1 MVRTILVPLDGSRF
15 AEQAL
20 PTASAMA
27 RRTGARV
34 WLVRVHVPVPLEA
47 VPGGEALVDAEI
59 HRAESAYLD
68 EQVRKLDS
76 QGVRPE
82 AVVLRGAT
90 PFALRVAARSWPD
103 AIVVMASHR
112 RPRLER
118 LLYGSVAEH
127 LVRRSGVPVLLVG
140 DPNANGG
147 GVDRVIVALD
157 GSADAEMAVAP
168 AFDVAGPVDYVI
180 FHVDVDRRDLAMAP
194 QPPRADARTQVEA
207 SVKRVRGFLESRGVS
222 ASVQVMHARRPATA
236 IVELARA
243 GDMIAMT
250 RSQSRLGRLLF
261 GSTTDEV
268 SRAAPDVALL
278 LCQGRARPAVP
289 RPARHFPVPRRAA
302 PSGAHRWNPGAPR
315 PERRPAARSGRWSVE
330 GSGAP

>member
-1 MVRTILVPLDGSRF
+1 MVRSILVPLDGSRF

-20 PTASAMA
+20 ATASAVA

-76 QGVRPE
+76 QGVRAE
-82 AVVLRGAT
+82 AVVLRGAA

-118 LLYGSVAEH
+118 LLYGSVADH

-140 DPNANGG
+140 DHNANGG
-147 GVDRVIVALD
+147 GVDRVFVALD
-157 GSADAEMAVAP
+157 GSADAEAAVAP
-168 AFDVAGPVDYVI
+168 AFDVAGPVEYVI
-180 FHVDVDRRDLAMAP
+180 CPIQVDSRDRAMVP
-194 QPPRADARTQVEA
+194 QPPRADARTRVDA
-207 SVKRVRGFLESRGVS
+207 SVNRVRGFLESRGAS
-222 ASVQVMHARRPATA
+222 ASVQVLPAPRPATA

-250 RSQSRLGRLLF
+250 PRQSRLGRLLF

-278 LCQGRARPAVP
+278 LCRGRARPAVP
-289 RPARHFPVPRRAA
+289 RPARQFPVPRQAA
-302 PSGAHRWNPGAPR
+302 PVGAHRWNPGAPC
-315 PERRPAARSGRWSVE
+315 PERRPRRFPLSLDK
-330 GSGAP
+330 